1 MERPTM
7 TAHTD
12 ALVEDY
18 LRRLDAAA
26 STLPADRRAELVSE
40 IRDHLQEGLRD
51 SGADDEVSVRNLLER
66 LGAPEAIVA
75 EAADSPA
82 VNDLAVPSPETNG
95 SAVISLVLGALWLLG
110 IGSVLALVYGYRARR
125 EIKNSEPRQRGAGL
139 ATAGIV
145 LGWVGIALL
154 LVMIAG
160 ALGLVAESS
169 SPIPVP
175 TR

>member
-1 MERPTM
+1 M

-40 IRDHLQEGLRD
+40 IRDHLQEGLRN

-145 LGWVGIALL
+145 LGWVGMALL

-160 ALGLVAESS
+160 ALTLVAES
-169 SPIPVP
+169 PAAMPVP

>member
-1 MERPTM
+1 MERSTM

-40 IRDHLQEGLRD
+40 IRDHLQEGRRT

-82 VNDLAVPSPETNG
+82 VTTSRFRRPRPT
-95 SAVISLVLGALWLLG
+95 
-110 IGSVLALVYGYRARR
+110 AR
-125 EIKNSEPRQRGAGL
+125 Q
-139 ATAGIV
+139 
-145 LGWVGIALL
+145 
-154 LVMIAG
+154 
-160 ALGLVAESS
+160 
-169 SPIPVP
+169 
-175 TR
+175 